1 MTDVHIALSD
11 AQEVLSKWWFHYD
24 AGDME
29 VVAELFTDDA
39 HFSCRSDSGESEW
52 EEFVRADLTGRDNVM
67 EWQAQHRADSPYPL
81 RHHGTNFHVTGRNA
95 SELTFASYI
104 LVTHVEGVMPVGVS
118 SAVVNGTIR
127 VDGDGVLRLST
138 MELVLDMT
146 TSVPFKDRARPSV

>member
-1 MTDVHIALSD
+1 MAHEQIALSD

-29 VVAELFTDDA
+29 VIAQLFTEDA

-52 EEFVRADLTGRDNVM
+52 EEFVRADLSGRESVM
-67 EWQAQHRADSPYPL
+67 EWQTLHRADSPYPL
-81 RHHGTNFHVTGRNA
+81 RHHGSNFHVTGRTDG
-95 SELTFASYI
+95 ELTFASYI
-104 LVTHVEGVMPVGVS
+104 LVTHVDGVLPVGVS

-127 VDGDGVLRLST
+127 ADGGVLRLSA

-146 TSVPFKDRARPSV
+146 TSVPFKDRA